1 MKKAAGPWA
10 VLLLLP
16 AVLAQTLTATN
27 FVPYY
32 NYEGLLAVAGTVTVT
47 CSGTTH
53 TLDYDLTSVEA
64 QCAGSADSEAA
75 NSCGIHVHEGT
86 TCDDEAGSHY
96 YEDDEASDPWASIT
110 YASSGSVGSASGT
123 TPGVDTGMTSPELV
137 GRALIV
143 HGYDGGR
150 IACALLKNPAPAPTP
165 MPTPAAV
172 DWEALHPS
180 SVPNV
185 LSVAAGTTV
194 TFTWSSDHNVYEVD
208 ATAYDDCDF
217 TDATQIASMSV
228 GGSVDVAA
236 PDAPTTR
243 YYVCTV
249 GSHCDSGQKIAI
261 TWAPLPTDA
270 SAAPTP
276 APTGDLL
283 NPAPTAASVPSSTA
297 QSVVIA
303 LQLVLAEVSA
313 NNATFESVVKAAP
326 VATLSY
332 ISSPDDIVA
341 FSVVASR
348 RRRLQSTYTVSFS
361 VRVAAATLASDVA
374 TALSDAAESGA
385 LNTLL
390 AIAADAEAVDAP
402 TAPAEIG
409 RAHV

>member
-1 MKKAAGPWA
+1 VPP
-10 VLLLLP
+10 V
-16 AVLAQTLTATN
+16 QT
-27 FVPYY
+27 
-32 NYEGLLAVAGTVTVT
+32 
-47 CSGTTH
+47 
-53 TLDYDLTSVEA
+53 
-64 QCAGSADSEAA
+64 
-75 NSCGIHVHEGT
+75 
-86 TCDDEAGSHY
+86 
-96 YEDDEASDPWASIT
+96 
-110 YASSGSVGSASGT
+110 
-123 TPGVDTGMTSPELV
+123 
-137 GRALIV
+137 
-143 HGYDGGR
+143 
-150 IACALLKNPAPAPTP
+150 
-165 MPTPAAV
+165 
-172 DWEALHPS
+172 
-180 SVPNV
+180 
-185 LSVAAGTTV
+185 
-194 TFTWSSDHNVYEVD
+194 
-208 ATAYDDCDF
+208 
-217 TDATQIASMSV
+217 
-228 GGSVDVAA
+228 VDVAA
-236 PDAPTTR
+236 PGTPTTK
-243 YYVCTV
+243 YYVCAV
-249 GSHCDSGQKIAI
+249 NSHCLMDQKIAI

-402 TAPAEIG
+402 TAPADANTYDMIMAAVAALTPAPIHGPAPRPSYELTAVPSNKTPTYVPTSKP
-409 RAHV
+409 RASPVVPPPTFVSASSLTSTNTTRICYRHAPG